1 MNHSSKN
8 QSDIALPV
16 CVVLAGGLARR
27 MGGGAKG
34 LLPLGG
40 KPILDHIIT
49 RLKPQC
55 ARIVLNVNGPTEEF
69 ERFGLPIIADTIPD
83 HAGPLA
89 GILAALDWMAET
101 HPDSTTLLS
110 VATDT
115 PFVPDDL
122 VAKLDAARSEAGTA
136 LACAFSNGRIHPP
149 FSLWP
154 VRVRDALRT
163 ALLQDKERKM
173 ETVMTRFGYAV
184 ARWDTQPIDPFFNI
198 NTPEDLLAAEAM
210 QGPPRQILDLKG
222 LKCPLPALRTAK
234 ALTRLEVGAELEI
247 ICTDP
252 MAQIDIPH
260 LVQTEG
266 HKLVSQKL
274 EAECC
279 IFVIRKG
286 QDTVSR

>member
-8 QSDIALPV
+8 QPDNALPV

-40 KPILDHIIT
+40 KPILDHMIA

-101 HPDSTTLLS
+101 HPMSTTLLS

-122 VAKLDAARSEAGTA
+122 VAKLETARSEAGTA
-136 LACAFSNGRIHPP
+136 LACACSNGRIHPP

-163 ALLQDKERKM
+163 ALLQDKARKM
-173 ETVMTRFGYAV
+173 ETVMTRLGYSV

-198 NTPEDLLAAEAM
+198 NTPEDLLTAEAM
-210 QGPPRQILDLKG
+210 QSPPRLLLDLKG

-234 ALTRLEVGAELEI
+234 ALARIEDGAELEI

-266 HKLVSQKL
+266 HKLVSQRL
-274 EAECC
+274 EAESC